1 MEDEDEHS
9 ENELDR
15 LWKEYSRPFASW
27 DELTLARWMAQTL
40 SQFEGAVWR
49 YSHPLM
55 GTYRLAAALGHEK
68 GAWLKRLA
76 KAPAGYPESP
86 CCRAPLLP
94 LFTRDVA
101 ETGLICVHCGG
112 TAVPLD
118 EMNTDLR
125 ARLEKWAGEYAPVHH
140 VAHWDDRE
148 QASVVDYDKAYE
160 AAATQAEVL
169 LAQAA
174 AKILPAFLDFYP
186 VIVWEDQ
193 DECLEVLP
201 QDIEL

>member
-1 MEDEDEHS
+1 MEDRP
-9 ENELDR
+9 ENETDR
-15 LWKEYSRPFASW
+15 LWQEYSRVFASW

-40 SQFEGAVWR
+40 SQFEGQVMR

-55 GTYRLAAALGHEK
+55 GSYRIAAAQANDRGT
-68 GAWLKRLA
+68 WLKRLA
-76 KAPAGYPESP
+76 NAPSAYVEAE

-94 LFTRDVA
+94 LFTRDVLEA
-101 ETGLICVHCGG
+101 GLICVHCGA
-112 TAVPLD
+112 TAVAFD
-118 EMNTDLR
+118 AIDAELR
-125 ARLEKWAGEYAPVHH
+125 PKIQQWAADYETVHH

-148 QASVVDYDKAYE
+148 QAGVADYDKAYE

-169 LAQAA
+169 LATAA
-174 AKILPAFLDFYP
+174 VKILPAFLDHFP
-186 VIVWEDQ
+186 AIAWEDQ

>member
-1 MEDEDEHS
+1 MEPDRP
-9 ENELDR
+9 ENEMDR
-15 LWKEYSRPFASW
+15 LMQEYGRVFKTW
-27 DELTLARWMAQTL
+27 DDTTLARWMAQTL
-40 SQFEGAVWR
+40 SQFEGQVWR

-55 GTYRLAAALGHEK
+55 RSYQLAAAQGHER
-68 GAWLKRLA
+68 GTWLTRLA

-94 LFTRDVA
+94 LFTRDVKEA
-101 ETGLICVHCGG
+101 GLICVHCGG
-112 TAVPLD
+112 TAVPWEEID
-118 EMNTDLR
+118 SELR
-125 ARLEKWAGEYAPVHH
+125 TRLEKWASEYEPVHH
-140 VAHWDDRE
+140 VAHWDERE

-174 AKILPAFLDFYP
+174 VKILPAFLEDFP
-186 VIVWEDQ
+186 AIVWEDQ

-201 QDIEL
+201 QDIEI

>member
-1 MEDEDEHS
+1 MEDRSD
-9 ENELDR
+9 NELDK
-15 LWKEYSRPFASW
+15 LTKEYSNVFKSW
-27 DELTLARWMAQTL
+27 DDTTLARWMAQTL
-40 SQFEGAVWR
+40 GQFEGRIWR
-49 YSHPLM
+49 YSHPLIRS
-55 GTYRLAAALGHEK
+55 YQLAAMQGHDR

-76 KAPAGYPESP
+76 NPPAAYTEAE

-94 LFTRDVA
+94 LVTRDFPEV
-101 ETGLICVHCGG
+101 GLICVHCGG
-112 TAVPLD
+112 TAVALENMD
-118 EMNTDLR
+118 AELR
-125 ARLEKWAGEYAPVHH
+125 ARLEKWAADYAPIHH

-148 QASVVDYDKAYE
+148 QAAVANYDKAYE

-174 AKILPAFLDFYP
+174 AKILPEFLERYP
-186 VIVWEDQ
+186 AIVWEDQ

>member
-1 MEDEDEHS
+1 MEES
-9 ENELDR
+9 QENEMDKLTR
-15 LWKEYSRPFASW
+15 EYCRVFSAW
-27 DELTLARWMAQTL
+27 DEITLARWMAQTL
-40 SQFEGAVWR
+40 GQFEGQVWR
-49 YSHPLM
+49 ASHPLM
-55 GTYRLAAALGHEK
+55 RSYQLAAAQGHER

-76 KAPAGYPESP
+76 NAPAAYSEAP

-94 LFTRDVA
+94 LFTRDVMEA
-101 ETGLICVHCGG
+101 GLICVHCGG
-112 TAVPLD
+112 TAVAVED
-118 EMNTDLR
+118 IDSELR
-125 ARLEKWAGEYAPVHH
+125 ARVEKWSAEYAPVHH

-148 QASVVDYDKAYE
+148 QSSVVNYDKAYE

-174 AKILPAFLDFYP
+174 AKILPAFLDHYP
-186 VIVWEDQ
+186 AIVWEDQ